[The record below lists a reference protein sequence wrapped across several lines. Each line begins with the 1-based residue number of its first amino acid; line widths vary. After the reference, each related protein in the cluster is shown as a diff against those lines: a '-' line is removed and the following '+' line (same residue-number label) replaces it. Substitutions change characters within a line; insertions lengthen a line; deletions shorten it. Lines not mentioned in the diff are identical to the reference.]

1 MKTIALL
8 NQKGGTAK
16 TTSAINLAGELVRR
30 GKRVLIIDM
39 DTQGNATSNL
49 ALTEMPELTLTD
61 VIVNKNCTISDIICK
76 TTTPGL
82 DLIRGGSL
90 LAPALRTMQ
99 DMPFGR
105 DTTLRR
111 LLPQIPDTYDF
122 VFFDCSPSLES
133 LFNINVLVAV
143 QYVLIPIKVDK
154 NSIEGYNVM
163 LETIQS
169 VREIANPDIRVL
181 GIFMTAVESGSSL
194 DREMIATFPQ
204 MLPELAFRSYIRK
217 NIDVKKAPLALQ
229 PLCFFSPRCTATADY
244 AALCDEMLERLEA

>member
-30 GKRVLIIDM
+30 GKKVLIIDM

-49 ALTEMPELTLTD
+49 ALTETPELTLTD
-61 VIVNKNCTISDIICK
+61 VIVSKSCTVADVICK

-82 DLIRGGSL
+82 DLIRGGTL
-90 LAPALRTMQ
+90 LAPALRVMQ

-194 DREMIATFPQ
+194 DREMIANFPQ
-204 MLPELAFRSYIRK
+204 MLPELAFKSYIRK

>member
-30 GKRVLIIDM
+30 GKKVLIIDM

-61 VIVNKNCTISDIICK
+61 VIVNKNCTVADTICK

-99 DMPFGR
+99 EMPFGR

-169 VREIANPDIRVL
+169 VREIANPEIRVL

-194 DREMIATFPQ
+194 DREMIANFPL
-204 MLPELAFRSYIRK
+204 MLPDLAFKSYIRK